1 MDFSIQY
8 VKDLYGLYST
18 RSGVR
23 WRETVRRF
31 ALKRSLR
38 ICRPQVQILSGSPW
52 PQLSMGWGFIV
63 CNETIGAS
71 IDDTAKSRCTL
82 IRRARLDHRPGPCPF
97 TGI

>member
-31 ALKRSLR
+31 ALMRSLR
-38 ICRPQVQILSGSPW
+38 ICRPQVQILSDHPGPGSQW
-52 PQLSMGWGFIV
+52 V
-63 CNETIGAS
+63 GAS
-71 IDDTAKSRCTL
+71 LCTMKQLGATINDTAKSRCTL